1 MGIEIVDHKIEL
13 SPQLESG
20 DVDIKNVITALI
32 RSTKITEAT
41 NVKSIYFETYESMA
55 KELMEKLKKDAF
67 DRFRISEVSITH
79 RVGHIPLGE
88 YAFLVSVSARRIDD
102 AFSACKFIVEE
113 INSELPVWKY
123 EVRESESKPE

>member
-1 MGIEIVDHKIEL
+1 MGIEIVDHRIEL
-13 SPQLESG
+13 SPQLETG
-20 DVDIKNVITALI
+20 DADVKNVITAMI
-32 RSTKITEAT
+32 RSTKITEST

-55 KELMEKLKKDAF
+55 MELMEKIKKDAF
-67 DRFRISEVSITH
+67 ERFHVSEVSITH
-79 RVGHIPLGE
+79 RVGQIPLGE

-123 EVRESESKPE
+123 EVRDSESKPE

>member
-1 MGIEIVDHKIEL
+1 MGIDIVDHRIEL

-20 DVDIKNVITALI
+20 DEGIRNVITAMI
-32 RSTKITEAT
+32 KSTKFSDSP
-41 NVKSIYFETYESMA
+41 NVKSIYFETNESMA
-55 KELMEKLKKDAF
+55 KELMEKIKKDAVE
-67 DRFRISEVSITH
+67 RFRVSEVSITH
-79 RVGHIPLGE
+79 RVGHIPIGE

-123 EVRESESKPE
+123 EVRDPGSRPG